1 MDMTS
6 LQIGIIFLGFILI
19 IAALFKPK
27 DHSYI
32 DEKVETVLEEFIE
45 QINLENEQI
54 LNKIKQT
61 QQDYLQMVNEKIS
74 KLEARIEK
82 IEEDQVIP
90 APAINL
96 KYKEVL
102 QLSQNGHSVDEIAK
116 KTQIGHGEIEF
127 ILGLFKKGF
136 KYV

>member
-1 MDMTS
+1 MDMTW

-19 IAALFKPK
+19 IVALFKPK

-32 DEKVETVLEEFIE
+32 DEKVETILEEFIE

-61 QQDYLQMVNEKIS
+61 QQDYLHTVNEKIR
-74 KLEARIEK
+74 KLEARIDK
-82 IEEDQVIP
+82 IEANQETPV
-90 APAINL
+90 INL

-102 QLSQNGHSVDEIAK
+102 QLSQNGHSIDEIAK